1 MSFIE
6 DTLRDIPLPKIV
18 KVEQHFDTAHIDCI
32 EEYVKENLK
41 DFEGYKNI
49 KQGQN
54 IAITAGSR
62 GINAIDIITK
72 TVCDMVKERGA
83 YPFIVPA
90 MGSHGGATAEGQ
102 IGMLETIGIT
112 EKTMDVPIKSS
123 MEVVQIGEIMDGR
136 PVYLDKY
143 ANEADGIILINRVK
157 AHTSF
162 RGEYESGLMKMMA
175 IGLGKQMGAQNYH
188 KTGFKYMPEIVE
200 KVGLEVL
207 KKKNICFGVAIIEN
221 SYGKVSE
228 ITLLNSDEIPVEEKK
243 LLIKANKL
251 LPKLF
256 FKQADV
262 LIVKQIGKDISGTGM
277 DSNVTGRFNNEHF
290 KGDVKI
296 TKLSVL
302 DVTEKSHGN
311 CNGIGL
317 ADFTTKR
324 LYDKMNLE
332 MTYPNALTATTVVT
346 VKIPMIIDTDKMAA
360 QAAIK
365 TCNLLD
371 LKTCKLALIESTKNM
386 KTIYIS
392 ENMIDEAMNNNVE
405 ILSEPFDISFGKDGS
420 LKLNFN

>member
-18 KVEQHFDTAHIDCI
+18 KAEQQFDPEYLTNI
-32 EEYVKENLK
+32 EEYIRENLK
-41 DFEGYKNI
+41 NVEGYKNI
-49 KQGQN
+49 KLGQS
-54 IAITAGSR
+54 IAVTGGSR

-72 TVCDMVKERGA
+72 VICDMVKEKGA
-83 YPFIVPA
+83 HPFIVPA
-90 MGSHGGATAEGQ
+90 MGSHGGATAKGQ
-102 IGMLETIGIT
+102 IEMLETIGIT
-112 EKTMDVPIKSS
+112 EETMGVPIKSS
-123 MEVVQIGEIMDGR
+123 MEVVQIGEILDGR

-143 ANEADGIILINRVK
+143 TNEADGIILINRVK

-162 RGEYESGLMKMMA
+162 RGDYESGLMKMMA

-188 KTGFKYMPEIVE
+188 KTGFKLMPDIVE
-200 KVGLEVL
+200 RVGLEVL
-207 KKKNICFGVAIIEN
+207 KKKNICFGAAIVEN

-228 ITLLNSDEIPVEEKK
+228 ISLLNATEIPAEEKK
-243 LLIKANKL
+243 LLIKANEL
-251 LPKLF
+251 MPKLF

-262 LIVKQIGKDISGTGM
+262 LIVKRIGKEISGTGM

-290 KGDVKI
+290 KGDITVTKI
-296 TKLSVL
+296 SVL
-302 DVTEKSHGN
+302 DATEKSHGN

-324 LYDKMNLE
+324 LFNKMDLN

-346 VKIPMIIDTDKMAA
+346 VKIPMILDTDKMAV

-371 LKTCKLALIESTKNM
+371 LKNCRIALIESTKNM
-386 KTIYIS
+386 KNIYIS
-392 ENMIDEAMNNNVE
+392 ENMIDEAMNSNVQ
-405 ILSEPFDISFGKDGS
+405 ILSEPFDIPFDEDGS
-420 LKLNFN
+420 LELDFN